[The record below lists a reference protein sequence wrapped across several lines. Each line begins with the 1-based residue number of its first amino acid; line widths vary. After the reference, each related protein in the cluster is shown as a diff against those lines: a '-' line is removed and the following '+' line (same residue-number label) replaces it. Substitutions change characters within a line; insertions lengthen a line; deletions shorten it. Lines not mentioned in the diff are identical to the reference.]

1 MLAVRK
7 KLKSLYRFGCNLVNT
22 PAVILLYHR
31 VTDLPL
37 DPQQLA
43 VSPENFD
50 CQVRHLRER
59 YSLLAIDEFTDIV
72 TRHQKMPERA
82 VVLTFDDGYADNF
95 YEARLILERHHAQAL
110 FYIATA
116 LLDTPYEFWWDDLER
131 IFLTGD
137 VFPQQLSLRHAQLT
151 LDMATDTK
159 AARLQA
165 YQQLQPL
172 IKALTAAP
180 RTEVM
185 GLLQEW
191 ANLPA
196 AGRTTHRIMTTEE
209 LRKFSQSP
217 AVVIG
222 AHTHTHSRLKI
233 CPPEEQSTE
242 ILTSKKILEDL
253 LQKPIEHFSYPFGTQ
268 DDYSDVT
275 REICRHAGFRMVS
288 ANYHNQVHSWHDP
301 MELPRMLVRNW
312 PLEKFQTHM
321 KSFFHW

>member
-22 PAVILLYHR
+22 PAVVLLYHR
-31 VTDLPL
+31 VTDLSL

-50 CQVRHLRER
+50 RHLEHLRER
-59 YSLLAIDEFTDIV
+59 YTLLTIDEFTNII
-72 TRHQKMPERA
+72 TNRRKMPKRA

-95 YEARLILERHHAQAL
+95 YEARPILERHNAQAL

-131 IFLTGD
+131 ILLTGYT
-137 VFPQQLSLRHAQLT
+137 FPERLSLRHTQLT
-151 LDMATDTK
+151 LDIRTDTEET
-159 AARLQA
+159 RQHA

-185 GLLQEW
+185 RLLHAW
-191 ANLPA
+191 RGLPA
-196 AGRTTHRIMTTEE
+196 AGRTTHRMMTTDE
-209 LRKFSQSP
+209 LRRFSQSP
-217 AVVIG
+217 AVVVG

-233 CPPEEQSTE
+233 CPPQEQSTE
-242 ILTSKKILEDL
+242 ILTSKKMLEDL
-253 LQKPIEHFSYPFGTQ
+253 LQQPIEHFSYPFGTK

-275 REICRHAGFRMVS
+275 REICRQAGFRIVS

-301 MELPRMLVRNW
+301 MALPRMLVRNW
-312 PLEKFQTHM
+312 PLEKFQEQM